1 MNEYKVTTYSEEETL
16 AVAQNIESEKF
27 PNMIITLS
35 GDLGSGKTVFT
46 KGIAHGLGIDDITS
60 PTFNI
65 IKEYEGELPLYHMD
79 VYRLEGNI
87 DNIGLTDYF
96 TKGGVVVIEWADMI
110 KDYLPNDRLD
120 IKIKIVDENTRV
132 LIFTPHGEKY
142 EMCRSVHAEMNAII
156 SAARKDMI
164 GSTLYLVGFED
175 GHEIVPTPCSICERM
190 IKNSGIYELI
200 THSGF
205 DLSKRSM

>member
-1 MNEYKVTTYSEEETL
+1 MRKNKDDYYLDIAMMVAARSTCLRRQYG
-16 AVAQNIESEKF
+16 AVIVNNDEIIATGYNGAPRGEQNCC
-27 PNMIITLS
+27 
-35 GDLGSGKTVFT
+35 DLGECQRIVN
-46 KGIAHGLGIDDITS
+46 DI
-60 PTFNI
+60 
-65 IKEYEGELPLYHMD
+65 
-79 VYRLEGNI
+79 
-87 DNIGLTDYF
+87 
-96 TKGGVVVIEWADMI
+96 
-110 KDYLPNDRLD
+110 
-120 IKIKIVDENTRV
+120 
-132 LIFTPHGEKY
+132 PHGEKY

-190 IKNSGIYELI
+190 IKNSGIYELV